1 MNRSAKLKS
10 ITDRCKGFTLV
21 EVLVAI
27 LIFSIVMTTLF
38 SSFKAFIIS
47 SEYVKSDVAHGEK
60 IRNVLKRINMDF
72 GALVVLQA
80 PRYKK
85 PEFNSE
91 PDPYSFIGK
100 EETIG
105 QNVVSSVVFTSLAHV
120 ILGADQRAGVARIT
134 YYLKENQNNTYNL
147 YRADS
152 LFPFPEEEESCTN
165 PVLCRDISGFEL
177 VYTDFN
183 GDEHRYWN
191 SDDQE
196 FKYTFPTSIDL
207 KITLGS
213 GENRQVFETAISM
226 VSGRTPIE

>member
-1 MNRSAKLKS
+1 LNRPVIFRS
-10 ITDRCKGFTLV
+10 KGFTLV
-21 EVLVAI
+21 EVLVSI
-27 LIFSIVMTTLF
+27 LIFSILMSTLF

-47 SEYVKSDVAHGEK
+47 SEYVKEDVTQGEK
-60 IRNVLKRINMDF
+60 IRNVLKRINMDL
-72 GALVVLQA
+72 GSLVVLQT

-85 PEFNSE
+85 PEFNSD
-91 PDPYSFIGK
+91 PDPYSFIGQ
-100 EETIG
+100 EETMG
-105 QNVVSSVVFTSLAHV
+105 QTVFSSVVFTSLAHAM
-120 ILGADQRAGVARIT
+120 LGTDQRAGAARIA
-134 YYLKENQNNTYNL
+134 YYLKENQNNTYDL

-152 LFPFPEEEESCTN
+152 LFPFPEELESCAD

-213 GENRQVFETAISM
+213 GESQQVFETAISM
-226 VSGRTPIE
+226 VSGREPIE